1 MAEGYT
7 PEDVLPEPTQQ
18 EDFTRG
24 DDSTFDHYDDPS
36 YYGIVDDGIEYDA
49 KPKNNENIEMKDL
62 DGWKYERGFLV
73 PPEEETP
80 FVDNLPDTPGT
91 PESLEKREK
100 IKSFYKYLE
109 DSGYTVDRIAQL
121 EHGAVYKMNA
131 DKELAISYKDKT
143 IRLTYTKDSNKFLS
157 PTTLALRYGKGG
169 TQFVL
174 GIKEKPIVIPPLQ
187 RKDLLE
193 INKTIDSTKSSPE
206 RQLEEIEMQTV
217 KQVEE
222 GLNTFLETST
232 QTELALGPPG
242 SLPFRELAGLDR
254 SLRNMRTTVLKL
266 TSDREAKKATL
277 RQLKD
282 ETSKVAYDE
291 DGEVQFS
298 EDLRE
303 KQREIKTLEEE
314 IEVLD
319 SEIRE
324 YDGKFRGQFQR
335 VKQTI
340 DKMLNQ
346 DMTLGERI
354 QTLFREQG
362 ITITSV
368 ITALG
373 LAIGM
378 IINSI
383 LSAAK
388 SIVPPAPTP
397 TPKPM
402 PEPTPKPAPAPK
414 PEPGIKGWI
423 KEQLRN
429 IANLLLKLADKMLI
443 ALPGIIGSGVSFVLK
458 AASTPVGFISEHLWL
473 LMVALVGLLYNY
485 VQSLSLSSSLS
496 QPSLSQPS
504 LSQSPHYNRS
514 KSNTKKRKK

>member
-7 PEDVLPEPTQQ
+7 PAEDVLPEPTQQ

-24 DDSTFDHYDDPS
+24 DDSTFDDYDDPS
-36 YYGIVDDGIEYDA
+36 YNGIVDDGFEYDA

-62 DGWKYERGFLV
+62 DGWKYENGFLV

-109 DSGYTVDRIAQL
+109 DNDYTVDRNAQL

-169 TQFVL
+169 TQFVRDVL
-174 GIKEKPIVIPPLQ
+174 GIKSKRPEFPPEQ
-187 RKDLLE
+187 RKKLL
-193 INKTIDSTKSSPE
+193 NKDSIIASTKSSPE

-222 GLNTFLETST
+222 SLNTFLETST
-232 QTELALGPPG
+232 QTELALGAPG

-254 SLRNMRTTVLKL
+254 SLRNMRTTVLKI
-266 TSDREAKKATL
+266 TSDREVKKA
-277 RQLKD
+277 RVKELKD
-282 ETSKVAYDE
+282 EISKVSYDPADE
-291 DGEVQFS
+291 EAGVEFS

-314 IEVLD
+314 IETLD
-319 SEIRE
+319 SVIRE
-324 YDGKFRGQFQR
+324 YDDKFRGQFER
-335 VKQTI
+335 IKQTI

-378 IINSI
+378 IIKSI

-397 TPKPM
+397 TPKPT
-402 PEPTPKPAPAPK
+402 PPAPKPTPKPEQTPTPK
-414 PEPGIKGWI
+414 PQPGIKGWI

-429 IANLLLKLADKMLI
+429 IANLLLKLADKMLV
-443 ALPGIIGSGVSFVLK
+443 ALPGIIGSVVSFVLK
-458 AASTPVGFISEHLWL
+458 AASTAVGFISEHLWL
-473 LMVALVGLLYNY
+473 LVVALVGLLYNY
-485 VQSLSLSSSLS
+485 VQSLSLS
-496 QPSLSQPS
+496 
-504 LSQSPHYNRS
+504 QSPYYNRS